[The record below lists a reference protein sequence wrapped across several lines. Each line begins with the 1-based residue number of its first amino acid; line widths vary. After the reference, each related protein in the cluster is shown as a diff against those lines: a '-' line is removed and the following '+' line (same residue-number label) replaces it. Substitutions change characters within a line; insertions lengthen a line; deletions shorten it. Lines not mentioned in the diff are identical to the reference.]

1 MQENG
6 PMSLVK
12 WTFIGLAALPA
23 AEFLALILVAAL
35 IGWLWTAALFVATS
49 VVGVLLLRKSGR
61 ADLDRVRNAF
71 ARDGIRAIHLETPG
85 VAPVIGGILL
95 IFPGFITD
103 ILGAALYV
111 PPLRRWA
118 AGKLAERAGRTARRR
133 DEHVIDLEPG
143 EWRHLPDRRR
153 RRRKPRDRVK
163 RGS

>member
-1 MQENG
+1 
-6 PMSLVK
+6 MSLVK

-23 AEFLALILVAAL
+23 AELLALLLVAAL

-49 VVGVLLLRKSGR
+49 VAGVLLLRKSGR

-95 IFPGFITD
+95 VFPCFITY

-111 PPLRRWA
+111 PALRRWA
-118 AGKLAERAGRTARRR
+118 AGKLAERARHTQRRT
-133 DEHVIDLEPG
+133 DDHVIDLEPG
-143 EWRHLPDRRR
+143 EWHHLPDQRR
-153 RRRKPRDRVK
+153 RRRKPKDGAE
-163 RGS
+163 RGA

>member
-71 ARDGIRAIHLETPG
+71 ARDGIRAIRLETPG

-95 IFPGFITD
+95 VFPGFITD

-111 PPLRRWA
+111 PALRRWA
-118 AGKLAERAGRTARRR
+118 AGKLATRTRDDRRRR
-133 DEHVIDLEPG
+133 DKHVIDLEPG
-143 EWRHLPDRRR
+143 EWHHLPDQRR
-153 RRRKPRDRVK
+153 RRRKPRDRVE
-163 RGS
+163 RGT

>member
-12 WTFIGLAALPA
+12 WTFIGLAVLPA

-49 VVGVLLLRKSGR
+49 FVGVLLWRKSGR

-71 ARDGIRAIHLETPG
+71 ARDGIRAIRLETPG

-95 IFPGFITD
+95 VFLGFITD
-103 ILGAALYV
+103 ILGAALYLAYLFV
-111 PPLRRWA
+111 GKLGA
-118 AGKLAERAGRTARRR
+118 GEDLIVAGK
-133 DEHVIDLEPG
+133 
-143 EWRHLPDRRR
+143 
-153 RRRKPRDRVK
+153 
-163 RGS
+163 

>member
-12 WTFIGLAALPA
+12 WTFIGLAVLPA

-118 AGKLAERAGRTARRR
+118 AGKLAERAGRTGRRR

-143 EWRHLPDRRR
+143 EWHHLPDRRR
-153 RRRKPRDRVK
+153 RRRKPRDRVE

>member
-23 AEFLALILVAAL
+23 AELLALILVAAL

-118 AGKLAERAGRTARRR
+118 ARMLAERGRRTGRRR

-143 EWRHLPDRRR
+143 EWRHLPDQRR
-153 RRRKPRDRVK
+153 RRRKPRDRVE

>member
-1 MQENG
+1 
-6 PMSLVK
+6 MSLVK

-71 ARDGIRAIHLETPG
+71 ARDGIRAIRLETPG

-118 AGKLAERAGRTARRR
+118 ARMLAERGRRTGRRR

-143 EWRHLPDRRR
+143 EWRHLPDQRR
-153 RRRKPRDRVK
+153 RRRKPRDRVE

>member
-23 AEFLALILVAAL
+23 AELLALILVAAL

-71 ARDGIRAIHLETPG
+71 ARDGIRAIRLETPG

-95 IFPGFITD
+95 VFPGFITD
-103 ILGAALYV
+103 ILGAALYL

-118 AGKLAERAGRTARRR
+118 AGKLATRSRRAGQRR
-133 DEHVIDLEPG
+133 DDHVIDLEPG
-143 EWRHLPDRRR
+143 EWHHLPYRRR
-153 RRRKPRDRVK
+153 RRRKPKDGVE
-163 RGS
+163 RGT